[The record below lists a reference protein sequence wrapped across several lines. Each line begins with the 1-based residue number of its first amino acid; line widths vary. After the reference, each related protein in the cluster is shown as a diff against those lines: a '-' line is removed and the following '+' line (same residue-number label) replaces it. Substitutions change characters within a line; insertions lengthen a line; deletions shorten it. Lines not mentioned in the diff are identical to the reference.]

1 MFALSQSFGR
11 VSQSTDFWKMFL
23 KQGASSSAH
32 VLRMM
37 FGILS
42 GPMALD
48 GLVFFSNFSTP
59 STVIFRFCIVEPKNQ
74 WTAVLYQM
82 IGSVQ
87 TLFQYLKKVMSMQ
100 RKIIDQYL

>member
-11 VSQSTDFWKMFL
+11 VPLSTDIWKML
-23 KQGASSSAH
+23 LRQGASSSAH

-48 GLVFFSNFSTP
+48 VFMFFSNFFTP
-59 STVIFRFCIVEPKNQ
+59 FTVIFRFCIVEPDIINRRPECTIKN
-74 WTAVLYQM
+74 
-82 IGSVQ
+82 
-87 TLFQYLKKVMSMQ
+87 
-100 RKIIDQYL
+100 D